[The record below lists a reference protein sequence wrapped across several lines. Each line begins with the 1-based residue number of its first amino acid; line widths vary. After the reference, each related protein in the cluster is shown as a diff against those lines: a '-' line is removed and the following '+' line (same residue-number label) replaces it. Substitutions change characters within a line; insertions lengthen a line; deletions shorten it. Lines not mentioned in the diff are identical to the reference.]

1 MYCRCYMHR
10 VQKTRCPLVQE
21 KLFCLWDKWV
31 PVYSSKRQANIL
43 DTIPL
48 HISGQ
53 AINHA
58 CSFSSFQLAQR
69 TTIVNSGTRETE
81 DSLKPTGQV
90 HLNLFSWPNAKFL
103 SAWKIGNPLFSW
115 SESGLYPGCMY
126 VYHHFAIKHCIPFLK
141 TLLCAW
147 LSVSNSAALI
157 HNRTDWGNCL
167 TACAVTALAV
177 SSGCN
182 KIDTKNDMKPSKKLS
197 VRIILLQRRGELNM
211 VACTT
216 VLALIKS
223 DSTKSFYSRVKC
235 IV

>member
-1 MYCRCYMHR
+1 
-10 VQKTRCPLVQE
+10 
-21 KLFCLWDKWV
+21 
-31 PVYSSKRQANIL
+31 
-43 DTIPL
+43 
-48 HISGQ
+48 
-53 AINHA
+53 
-58 CSFSSFQLAQR
+58 
-69 TTIVNSGTRETE
+69 
-81 DSLKPTGQV
+81 
-90 HLNLFSWPNAKFL
+90 
-103 SAWKIGNPLFSW
+103 
-115 SESGLYPGCMY
+115 MY
-126 VYHHFAIKHCIPFLK
+126 VYHHFVIKHCIPFLK

-211 VACTT
+211 VAWTT

-223 DSTKSFYSRVKC
+223 DTVISHFIQEWNAFSVNQLYFLVKIYRLSTCSQYLTTKLSLVLEAMNFETL
-235 IV
+235 IVRLTHSS